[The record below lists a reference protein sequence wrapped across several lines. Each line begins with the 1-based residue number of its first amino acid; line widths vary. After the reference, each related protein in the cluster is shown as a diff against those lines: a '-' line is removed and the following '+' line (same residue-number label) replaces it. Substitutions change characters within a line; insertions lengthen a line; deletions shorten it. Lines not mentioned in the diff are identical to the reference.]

1 MANSNGWGDG
11 AANNT
16 IGWGQAANN
25 LINWGKSHFLSWA
38 GRTNIVG
45 STQEPGGTAPPQVPP
60 VEPPPPQVP
69 PQATAP
75 FVVTNPTLSANNMCA
90 NSANSVTI
98 NNMVWGGSPTP
109 VITYSWYQ
117 VNPLGTDFNDFEIG
131 QYTNTLYLDFSY
143 VETYL
148 YCIVT
153 ATNSAGSN
161 AIQTPQVVA
170 SDCS

>member
-11 AANNT
+11 SANNN
-16 IGWGQAANN
+16 IGWGKGAINS
-25 LINWGKSHFLSWA
+25 INWGKSHSLSNA

-45 STQEPGGTAPPQVPP
+45 STQGSGGTEPPQVPP

-75 FVVTNPTLSANNMCA
+75 FVVTNPTLSSYSICA
-90 NSANSVTI
+90 NPSNGVLIQS
-98 NNMVWGGSPTP
+98 MVWGGSPTP

-117 VNPLGTDFNDFEIG
+117 VNPLGSDFNDNEIY
-131 QYTNTLYLDFSY
+131 QYTNYLLLEY
-143 VETYL
+143 AHMETYL
-148 YCIVT
+148 YCIIT

-161 AIQTPQVVA
+161 TIQTPQVYA
-170 SDCS
+170 YDCA